1 VLRNRLKFESLV
13 CGFSSRG
20 AVQLFHCSTADACYK
35 LVGKCTVVKEE
46 MTRHLGF
53 RIQEMIC
60 RGVGVSE
67 NWLVL
72 AAIGYPC
79 VLSRGFVQTAL
90 VCLISYLLDC
100 RRNDIQWTGRSL
112 HRILCLVG
120 GRELVSLKQRID
132 RDSPRPWKQ
141 ANVDSSCS
149 TLHSEVDPAHRFSK
163 HIPTPSHGFSAIF
176 GFKDCYEVA
185 WILDDIWPQPR
196 CYEVAERNQLPAE

>member
-1 VLRNRLKFESLV
+1 MLRNRLKFESLV

-112 HRILCLVG
+112 HRILCLVR
-120 GRELVSLKQRID
+120 GRGLVNLKQRID

-141 ANVDSSCS
+141 ANVKDSSCS
-149 TLHSEVDPAHRFSK
+149 TLHSEVDPAHRFKAHSD
-163 HIPTPSHGFSAIF
+163 PMP
-176 GFKDCYEVA
+176 
-185 WILDDIWPQPR
+185 WILSDIRPQPR